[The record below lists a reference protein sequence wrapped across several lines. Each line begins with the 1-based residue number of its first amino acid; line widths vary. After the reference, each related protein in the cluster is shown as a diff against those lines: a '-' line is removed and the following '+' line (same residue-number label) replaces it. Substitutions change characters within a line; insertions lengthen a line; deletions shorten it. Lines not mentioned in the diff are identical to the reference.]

1 MNIEEINKHINNNPY
16 VNYLIRDRDIIRTPY
31 TNEISFKNAS
41 PICNLEEVDCSI
53 NGVLEDIEDTINKLN
68 GTYYDALSFSFCGG
82 LVVKNNKHKT
92 ENIDDLFLYR
102 LIIYPLKNVNGKYK
116 RMVGDNQKIYQSVSG
131 SIEKIIH
138 FGDLLTIL
146 NSLNLL
152 PLYDDED
159 YFKVLTEGFLSC
171 GKPILFTLEHE
182 KGRVLKKN

>member
-1 MNIEEINKHINNNPY
+1 M
-16 VNYLIRDRDIIRTPY
+16 
-31 TNEISFKNAS
+31 
-41 PICNLEEVDCSI
+41 
-53 NGVLEDIEDTINKLN
+53 N